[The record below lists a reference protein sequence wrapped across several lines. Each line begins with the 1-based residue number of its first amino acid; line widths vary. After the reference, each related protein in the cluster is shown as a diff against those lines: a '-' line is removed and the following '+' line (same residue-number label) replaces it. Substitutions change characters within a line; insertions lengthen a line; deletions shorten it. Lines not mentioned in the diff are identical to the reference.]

1 MKDRKLQPRQVGL
14 PDCESHHVCIRFV
27 FIWAKHC
34 HGSLLTFLSDI
45 NEVGRETDP
54 AQPCA
59 SENAHGTHTQASKQ
73 SKTTVGATNGNKL
86 PQNKARRH
94 KGIIGQEIYV
104 TCIRSSPHHGS
115 RTRGPRDDGFRQ
127 GFLFL
132 DLKDFA
138 NRRQHLE
145 LIRNHVKPA
154 HRRGKSH
161 WSCQMF

>member
-1 MKDRKLQPRQVGL
+1 MRLGGKLTRLNHAQ
-14 PDCESHHVCIRFV
+14 
-27 FIWAKHC
+27 AKMH
-34 HGSLLTFLSDI
+34 T
-45 NEVGRETDP
+45 E
-54 AQPCA
+54 
-59 SENAHGTHTQASKQ
+59 HTQASKQ

-132 DLKDFA
+132 DLQDFA

-154 HRRGKSH
+154 HRRGSPTGRVK
-161 WSCQMF
+161 CFEEEKGKKKKKDMKFFARLN